1 MRGGRGASIGQGGL
15 LKTYTIIILFF
26 LVSNISF
33 ACQCPVTVLNE
44 TETNKY
50 DLIFKGKII
59 SINLKADAN
68 SEAIFELNEL
78 YKGNS
83 RKQFEVLF
91 NNADPCKLEMRLGE
105 EWIIYTNYKQID
117 NAKLDFCSRSRKFFR
132 NQKEDFFEITSGL
145 SYGEEVRYLQNKLGL
160 HKLLRDD
167 INKVENRNKIPS
179 KNQFTIILIC
189 SLAGIIVF
197 YWLIKKLLK

>member
-83 RKQFEVLF
+83 RKQFKVLF